1 MLPVYKGLQKGLAV
15 LPGLSGKFPVSAMHV
30 RDVAQAIML
39 CCQNR
44 ASGVYHLN
52 DGRVYSMKDI
62 YLAASRAIGR
72 KPHILRLPLWFMG
85 LTAAKRAPNWNI
97 DKFREARQC
106 GWTGSSARISSE
118 LGFEPSVD
126 LDEGMSET
134 MAGNHRMGLL

>member
-1 MLPVYKGLQKGLAV
+1 
-15 LPGLSGKFPVSAMHV
+15 MHV

-39 CCQNR
+39 CCQDR

-72 KPHILRLPLWFMG
+72 KPRILRLPLWFMG
-85 LTAAKRAPNWNI
+85 LTAVLCTAAGYAARKLGAKRAPNWNI

-126 LDEGMSET
+126 LDEGMRET